1 MMTRKREMAEWI
13 LDFFR
18 RSGSEAGQIIL
29 FRVVQNSLDNL
40 TSKERA
46 LFLPVV
52 SELMENGYFTYEDG
66 ASQILRL
73 TQKGF
78 DYIYDQNAVLDCCY
92 DTWKPTRIQEQYL
105 TNWLDS
111 FENQIRNLI
120 AIIDGLL
127 LQSPTTD
134 EDKKALRLLKVMF
147 LGPEVQEIEKDLAAK
162 RIRRK
167 TLDTI
172 ANLNKS
178 ITDICLDHIQTSV
191 LVREFFRQMSYLT
204 VEREKDVEMERLN
217 ALRIPVEEG

>member
-78 DYIYDQNAVLDCCY
+78 D
-92 DTWKPTRIQEQYL
+92 
-105 TNWLDS
+105 
-111 FENQIRNLI
+111 
-120 AIIDGLL
+120 
-127 LQSPTTD
+127 
-134 EDKKALRLLKVMF
+134 
-147 LGPEVQEIEKDLAAK
+147 
-162 RIRRK
+162 
-167 TLDTI
+167 
-172 ANLNKS
+172 
-178 ITDICLDHIQTSV
+178 
-191 LVREFFRQMSYLT
+191 
-204 VEREKDVEMERLN
+204 
-217 ALRIPVEEG
+217 

>member
-29 FRVVQNSLDNL
+29 LRVVQNSLDSL

-66 ASQILRL
+66 TSQSLRL

-78 DYIYDQNAVLDCCY
+78 DYINDQNAVLDCCY

-105 TNWLDS
+105 ANWLDS

-127 LQSPTTD
+127 LQSPAT
-134 EDKKALRLLKVMF
+134 EEEKNALGLLKVMF
-147 LGPEVQEIEKDLAAK
+147 LGPEVQDIQRDLAAK
-162 RIRRK
+162 QIK
-167 TLDTI
+167 SSTLDAI
-172 ANLNKS
+172 AKLNKK
-178 ITDICLDHIQTSV
+178 IADICLDHIQTSP
-191 LVREFFRQMSYLT
+191 LVREFWRQMVYLT
-204 VEREKDVEMERLN
+204 VERDKDGERERLA